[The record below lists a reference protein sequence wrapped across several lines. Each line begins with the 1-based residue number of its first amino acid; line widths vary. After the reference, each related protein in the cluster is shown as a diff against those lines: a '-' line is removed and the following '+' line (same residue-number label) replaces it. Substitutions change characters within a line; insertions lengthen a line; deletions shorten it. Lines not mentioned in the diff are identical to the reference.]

1 MKIRMPKMIAQLL
14 LSLLLQML
22 ATGTIWATSSNPD
35 WGLGPSPARGHQSAE
50 HVQREPLRQDRIPP
64 LPSSN
69 DHLFEAYDQPTK
81 DIRQLQRERGSCNVS
96 DFAQLTGQALVDAV
110 SNADFN
116 CISLLF
122 RLTGAPAGATFNEAK
137 MLTIAN
143 AVAARA
149 EEYPGNNSTKLN
161 ELIYFLRAG
170 YYVQFYNNAAVGN
183 YGPSLGSSV
192 RAGLD
197 HLSAS
202 PNFLSVNDEH
212 GWILQGALT
221 LIHSA
226 SFTSNESMVN
236 HYQMIPRLL
245 SAFDPEAWL
254 AHQGMTYAIN
264 QVFFLLYASMFNAPF
279 QQYVQGA
286 GSAVV
291 QDLSTFVHRT
301 HSSLAE
307 TENEYLLTN
316 AARELA
322 RFLRFPPSFPRDVRL
337 LSRNAL
343 QLFELGVYGS
353 RTYVGL
359 GVMIDYY
366 DRANCAYYG
375 ICGFAQR
382 VENFALPNTDYCPN
396 IGHRLRHKGLTPA
409 QVTQSCASVENVE
422 EHFHD
427 MLATDRVPV
436 ANDNNALLEMVAFDS
451 AADYQ
456 AYSGFIF
463 GNDTNNGGIYLE
475 GNPADPNNQPRFIAY
490 RTSGP
495 NFQIWN
501 LEHEFVHYLDGRYNM
516 HGRFSDYPTGAPNSL
531 SSVWYIEGVAELV
544 SLTARGLTSAG
555 ALSQAASPDLFSF
568 TELLGT
574 IYNHSS
580 ARIYSWGYL
589 ASRFAYEQERPA
601 FEQMLGHFRI
611 GNYTPGYQ
619 GWVQAMGGESIDS
632 RFRAWV
638 ACFRANNGDTTPCDG
653 QEIFTNSFEPL
664 PPPPECPDP
673 DLIMLGNGCTRS
685 NLAATSPNPL
695 WLATE
700 FLPAGTTQLRFEM
713 AEGSGRADLYVR
725 AGTWPTL
732 ETYDYAKI
740 GPGTTASITIPQP
753 QTGDYYYVMIHP
765 ESSFSGVRIMAS
777 WVSTP
782 PAAKSENRTDVP
794 VRSAFL
800 NSR

>member
-1 MKIRMPKMIAQLL
+1 M
-14 LSLLLQML
+14 
-22 ATGTIWATSSNPD
+22 
-35 WGLGPSPARGHQSAE
+35 
-50 HVQREPLRQDRIPP
+50 QREPLRQDRIPP
-64 LPSSN
+64 LPSST
-69 DHLFEAYDQPTK
+69 DHLFEAYDQPSK
-81 DIRQLQRERGSCNVS
+81 DIRQLQRERGSCNVGA
-96 DFAQLTGQALVDAV
+96 FAELTGQALVDAV

-122 RLTGAPAGATFNEAK
+122 RLTGTPAGATFSEAK

-149 EEYPGNNSTKLN
+149 QDYPGNNSTKLN

-170 YYVQFYNNAAVGN
+170 YYVQYYQAAAVGS
-183 YGPSLGSSV
+183 YGSSLGSAV
-192 RAGLD
+192 RSGLD
-197 HLSAS
+197 NLRAS
-202 PNFLSVNDEH
+202 PNFLVVNNEN

-226 SFTSNESMVN
+226 SFTSNESIVN
-236 HYQMIPRLL
+236 HYQVIPTLL

-264 QVFFLLYASMFNAPF
+264 QVFFLLYASEFNSPF
-279 QQYVQGA
+279 QQFVQGA
-286 GSAVV
+286 GSVVV
-291 QDLSTFVHRT
+291 QDLSIFVHRT

-307 TENEYLLTN
+307 TESEYLLTN
-316 AARELA
+316 AAREMA
-322 RFLRFPPSFPRDVRL
+322 RFLRYPPSFPQNVRL
-337 LSRNAL
+337 LSRDAL
-343 QLFELGVYGS
+343 RLFQLGVYGS

-359 GVMIDYY
+359 GAMIDYY
-366 DRANCAYYG
+366 DQTNCAYYG
-375 ICGFAQR
+375 LCDFAQR
-382 VENFALPNTDYCPN
+382 VEDFALPDTDYCPN

-436 ANDNNALLEMVAFDS
+436 ANDSNVLLEMVAFDS
-451 AADYQ
+451 AQDYQ

-463 GNDTNNGGIYLE
+463 GNDTSNGGIYLE
-475 GNPADPNNQPRFIAY
+475 GNPADPGNQPRFIAY

-516 HGRFSDYPTGAPNSL
+516 YGRIGDYPIGESSSL

-555 ALSQAASPDLFSF
+555 ALSQAVSPDLFSF
-568 TELLGT
+568 TELLET
-574 IYNHSS
+574 NYNHSS

-589 ASRFAYEQERPA
+589 ASRFAYERQRSA
-601 FEQMLGHFRI
+601 FDQMLEHFRI
-611 GNYTPGYQ
+611 GNYVPGYA
-619 GWVQAMGGESIDS
+619 GWVQSMGGETING
-632 RFRAWV
+632 RFRDWV
-638 ACFRANNGDTTPCDG
+638 ACFRANNGDTVPCDG
-653 QEIFTNSFEPL
+653 QKIFTNSFEPP

-673 DLIMLGNGCTRS
+673 NPIMLGNGCTRS

-713 AEGSGRADLYVR
+713 AEGSGRADLYIR

-732 ETYDYAKI
+732 GTYDYAKI

-753 QTGDYYYVMIHP
+753 QTGDYYYLMIRP

-782 PAAKSENRTDVP
+782 ATQSDGRADATVRRVILTP
-794 VRSAFL
+794 VEIGP
-800 NSR
+800 